1 MERIDIENFLSIN
14 KATVE
19 LKKVNV
25 FIGPQAQGKSIIA
38 KLISFFKEIPDSLVN
53 SLIENTTK
61 REFTNAQIAKFEQIF
76 PSMYWEHKEFHIEY
90 TTRYYSVEIKN
101 KIQAKNNK
109 LCITFSDEVDKAIK
123 SIRNHIKKTSNF
135 EDKDPNAMPFRF
147 QIVDDVRQVLMNS
160 LFKESTVSS
169 IENIMYI
176 PAGRSF
182 FANLQKNI
190 FSFLTSNIKVDYF
203 IKEFGSVYE
212 STKDISF
219 YKHISRRTPP
229 AVAKI
234 VDSLICGK
242 FSTEKGQ
249 DWITGKNGKINVADS
264 SSGQQESLPMALMLS
279 TWPYISTQKY
289 CRSFILEEPEAHL
302 FPAAQGSVVSLI
314 ANAYN
319 KSERFSSYTI
329 TTHSPYI
336 LTALNNLIQAGNTL
350 KECNTTDK
358 RKYLFSIVPKTE
370 IIQFDDVAAYLIN
383 AGEAKSILD
392 YDVNLIDA
400 AAIDQIS
407 NVFSDKFDK
416 LMELQYLDYEE

>member
-1 MERIDIENFLSIN
+1 MEKIDIENFLSIT
-14 KATVE
+14 KASVE
-19 LKKVNV
+19 LKKVNI

-38 KLISFFKEIPDSLVN
+38 KLISFFKEVPESLVN
-53 SLIENTTK
+53 SFIDNATK
-61 REFTNAQIAKFEQIF
+61 REYTNAQIAKFEQIF
-76 PSMYWEHKEFHIEY
+76 PAIYWEHTEFRIEY
-90 TTRYYSVEIKN
+90 TTKYYSVEIKN

-109 LCITFSDEVDKAIK
+109 LCITFSDEIDRAIK
-123 SIRNHIKKTSNF
+123 SIRHHIKKLTAF
-135 EDKDPNAMPFRF
+135 EDREPSAMPFRY
-147 QIVDDVRQVLMNS
+147 QMIEGARNVLRNS
-160 LFKESTVSS
+160 LFKDSSVSS

-203 IKEFGSVYE
+203 IKEFGSIYE
-212 STKDISF
+212 NTKDIPF

-242 FSTEKGQ
+242 FSTDKGQ

-279 TWPYISTQKY
+279 TWPYIFSPEY
-289 CRSFILEEPEAHL
+289 CRSFIIEEPEAHL
-302 FPAAQGSVVSLI
+302 FPSAQGAVVSLV

-319 KSERFSSYTI
+319 KSGMFSSYTI

-336 LTALNNLIQAGNTL
+336 LTAFNNLIQAGNAL
-350 KECNTTDK
+350 KECYSADK
-358 RKYLFSIVPKTE
+358 RKALFNIVPKNE
-370 IIQFDDVAAYLIN
+370 IIKFEDVSAYFISG
-383 AGEAKSILD
+383 GEARSILD

-407 NVFSDKFDK
+407 NIFADKFDK
-416 LMELQYLDYEE
+416 LIEIQFSGENE

>member
-1 MERIDIENFLSIN
+1 MEKLEIDNFLSITS
-14 KATVE
+14 ATLE

-38 KLISFFKEIPDSLVN
+38 KLISFFKEVPESLVN
-53 SLIENTTK
+53 AFVDNTTK
-61 REFTNAQIAKFEQIF
+61 REFSNNQISKFEQIF
-76 PSMYWEHKEFHIEY
+76 PPVYWENNEFHIKY
-90 TTRYYSVEIKN
+90 STRYYSVEIKN
-101 KIQAKNNK
+101 KIQSKNNK
-109 LCITFSDEVDKAIK
+109 LCITFSDEIDKAIK
-123 SIRNHIKKTSNF
+123 SIRNHVKKSSNYD
-135 EDKDPNAMPFRF
+135 DKDPNAMPFRF
-147 QIVDDVRQVLMNS
+147 HVIDEIRQVLMNS
-160 LFKESTVSS
+160 LFKESAVSS
-169 IENIMYI
+169 IEHVMYI

-203 IKEFGSVYE
+203 IKEFGSIYE
-212 STKDISF
+212 NTKDVSF
-219 YKHISRRTPP
+219 YRHISRRTPP
-229 AVAKI
+229 SVAKI

-242 FSTEKGQ
+242 FSTDKGQ
-249 DWITGKNGKINVADS
+249 DWITGKNGKVNVADS

-279 TWPYISTQKY
+279 TWPYISSPEY

-302 FPAAQGSVVSLI
+302 FPSAQGSVVSLI

-319 KSERFSSYTI
+319 KSGLFSSYTI

-336 LTALNNLIQAGNTL
+336 LTALNNLIQAGNAL
-350 KECNTTDK
+350 KECNNAEK
-358 RKYLFSIVPKTE
+358 RKYLFSIVSKNE
-370 IIQFDDVAAYLIN
+370 VIKFEDVSAFIIN

-416 LMELQYLDYEE
+416 LMDIQYSNQD

>member
-1 MERIDIENFLSIN
+1 MEKIEIENFLSLT
-14 KATVE
+14 KATLE
-19 LKKVNV
+19 LKKVNI

-38 KLISFFKEIPDSLVN
+38 KLICFFKEVPDSLVN
-53 SLIENTTK
+53 SFIDNTTK
-61 REFTNAQIAKFEQIF
+61 REFTNAQLEKFEQIF
-76 PSMYWEHKEFHIEY
+76 PAVYWEDKEFYIKY
-90 TTRYYSVEIKN
+90 TTKYYSIEIRN
-101 KIQAKNNK
+101 KIQAKKNK
-109 LCITFSDEVDKAIK
+109 LCIFFSDEIDKAIK
-123 SIRNHIKKTSNF
+123 SIRNHIKRSAGF

-147 QIVDDVRQVLMNS
+147 QIVDEVRLVVMNS
-160 LFKESTVSS
+160 LFKDSAVSS
-169 IENIMYI
+169 IENVMYI

-203 IKEFGSVYE
+203 IKEFGSIYE
-212 STKDISF
+212 NTKDVSF

-229 AVAKI
+229 TVSRI

-242 FSTEKGQ
+242 FSSDKGQ

-279 TWPYISTQKY
+279 TWPYISTPTY
-289 CRSFILEEPEAHL
+289 CRSFIIEEPEAHL
-302 FPAAQGSVVSLI
+302 FPSAQGAVVSLV

-336 LTALNNLIQAGNTL
+336 LTALNNLIQAGNAL
-350 KECNTTDK
+350 KECNNVEK
-358 RKYLFSIVPKTE
+358 RKHLFSIVPKNE
-370 IIQFDDVAAYLIN
+370 IVKFDDVSAFIIN

-416 LMELQYLDYEE
+416 LMDIQYSNHDE